1 MKFICLQ
8 ENLNKG
14 LFLVNHLTLKNL
26 NLPILNNVLIQA
38 KNNIITLITTNLEIG
53 IQCQI
58 RGKVQ
63 QEGECI
69 IPCQLLV
76 NYVGLL
82 PNQPIEI
89 EIKNSKLFLE
99 CNNQKTQI
107 NGVNFTEFPIL
118 PKLKNQ
124 TEYFLNIINF
134 KKALEQTIPT
144 ITFNELRPEISGAL
158 LDFNTFRSNWLT
170 MAGTD
175 SFQIA
180 EKKIPFQ
187 QNSANEKK
195 QVIIPLKTCQELLRI
210 LPEEE
215 NEIVK
220 ICVDT
225 NQIYFSFQNTE
236 LVSRTIEGK
245 FPDYPQIIPKEYRTR
260 AIFNGSE
267 FIKGIKRQSL
277 FASEKRALNIELSFL
292 KQEMLI
298 FSGGAMGES
307 SSIIKGEIQGE
318 DNIIALDYKYLLNGI
333 QSLKSEE
340 VILEIINKKQ
350 PLILKSSKE
359 EKNYFYFIFPL
370 VEKE

>member
-26 NLPILNNVLIQA
+26 NLPILNNVLIQV
-38 KNNIITLITTNLEIG
+38 KNNIIKLITTNLEIG

-58 RGKVQ
+58 RGKIQ
-63 QEGECI
+63 QEGEFI

-76 NYVGLL
+76 NYVSLL
-82 PNQPIEI
+82 PNQPIKI
-89 EIKNSKLFLE
+89 ESKDSKLFLE

-107 NGVNFTEFPIL
+107 NGVNFAEFPIL

-124 TEYFLNIINF
+124 TEYFLNIIDF
-134 KKALEQTIPT
+134 KKALEQIIPT

-158 LDFNTFRSNWLT
+158 LDFNTFKFNWLT
-170 MAGTD
+170 IAGTD
-175 SFQIA
+175 SFQIS

-187 QNSANEKK
+187 GNSANGKK

-210 LPEEE
+210 LSEE
-215 NEIVK
+215 NEIIK

-236 LVSRTIEGK
+236 LISRTIEGK
-245 FPDYPQIIPKEYRTR
+245 YPDYPQIIPKEYKTR
-260 AIFNGSE
+260 AIFNASE

-277 FASEKRALNIELSFL
+277 FTNEKRTLNIEISFS

-298 FSGGAMGES
+298 FSRGIIGES
-307 SSIIKGEIQGE
+307 SSIIKGKIQGE
-318 DNIIALDYKYLLNGI
+318 DNIIVLDCKYLLNGI

-340 VILEIINKKQ
+340 VILEVINKKQ

-370 VEKE
+370 IEKE